1 MSLTSLILTLRPR
14 EETHVPSAL
23 GRGAHAALLD
33 AVRAVNPDL
42 AQKLHDDENARPFT
56 CSSLMGKR
64 KNGALVPTE
73 TFTLRYTALTREL
86 ADLLPTLF
94 TPTELGIASHAERSA
109 SPRTRAMTIIGLDAA
124 TLVIQSVTMEAAQ
137 HPWAANTDYEH
148 LSARWLLAREMPESR
163 VTLHFASPT
172 AFKVGGKIQPF
183 PLPDLVFGSLLAK
196 WNAFAPV
203 TLPDETRR
211 FAAEC
216 LAVSRFEI
224 STFAAP
230 FKSEGA
236 LKIGAVG
243 TVTYSAINRDRY
255 WLSVINLLADFAQFA
270 GVGAST
276 TMGMGQCRRM
286 TELKNN
292 FRSQGESK

>member
-1 MSLTSLILTLRPR
+1 MALTSLILALRPR
-14 EETHVPSAL
+14 EAVSVPSAL

-42 AQKLHDDENARPFT
+42 SQKLHDDENARPFT
-56 CSSLMGKR
+56 CSSLMGNR
-64 KNGALVPTE
+64 QNGALVPTE
-73 TFTLRYTALTREL
+73 TYTLRYTTLTREL
-86 ADLLPTLF
+86 ADLVPILF
-94 TPTELGIASHAERSA
+94 AANGAGIAEDGLQIQNSKSE
-109 SPRTRAMTIIGLDAA
+109 IVLDAA
-124 TLVIQSVTMEAAQ
+124 TLTIERATTDAAQ

-163 VTLHFASPT
+163 LTMHLASPT
-172 AFKVGGKIQPF
+172 AFKSGGKMQPL

-203 TLPDETRR
+203 TLPDEARR

-270 GVGAST
+270 GVGVNTA
-276 TMGMGQCRRM
+276 MGMGQVRRIV
-286 TELKNN
+286 
-292 FRSQGESK
+292 G